1 MVDLKDFM
9 ASDRSIYSKSWIPSP
24 WAVLKW
30 GLSQVGVG
38 VPASYDLSGGRL
50 RSGNLVVVAALEDRW
65 KQVQQTREKGPQG
78 LTDRILSRE
87 AFIQEVNATTQQQ
100 LSEQDVAV
108 FLRYLSRDKQV
119 LSYDDSTVKFKAP
132 NTNTQQIEPITQED
146 HHIASLKLLI
156 ANLTSQITTLHSRI
170 SNLQLTAQE
179 AVKQHNKATALSA
192 LRSKKLAER
201 NLSSRSATLHQL
213 EEVYTK
219 IEAAVD
225 QVQVVRA
232 MEASAGVLKSLNH
245 QVGGVE
251 RVADVLDQ
259 LTEEMAKVD
268 EVTGVLTEPLDAKT
282 VLDEGEVDD
291 EFELLER
298 EERDKVQKAEAE
310 ETRRR
315 LAELENLE
323 REKERL
329 RMVSERENDRK
340 IQETLQLQSQN
351 ENAAQY
357 SKFEQ
362 ELSSSTEKLQALD
375 LHARARAQQQQEAEN
390 GNSTNVSS
398 TRETDIQSQ
407 SQRLPEAAS

>member
-87 AFIQEVNATTQQQ
+87 AFVQEVNAITRQQ
-100 LSEQDVAV
+100 LSEQDIAV

-132 NTNTQQIEPITQED
+132 NINTQQIEPITQED

-156 ANLTSQITTLHSRI
+156 TNLTSQVTTLQSRI
-170 SNLQLTAQE
+170 STLQTTAQE

-268 EVTGVLTEPLDAKT
+268 EVTGVIAEPLDAKT
-282 VLDEGEVDD
+282 VLDEGEVD
-291 EFELLER
+291 EELESLER
-298 EERDKVQKAEAE
+298 EEREKLQRAEAE
-310 ETRRR
+310 EMRRR

-329 RMVSERENDRK
+329 RVISEREKERK
-340 IQETLQLQSQN
+340 IQETLQQQSQS
-351 ENAAQY
+351 EKEAQNA
-357 SKFEQ
+357 KFDE
-362 ELSSSTEKLQALD
+362 ELSSSIEKLQTLD
-375 LHARARAQQQQEAEN
+375 LHVRQKQEEAKDGE
-390 GNSTNVSS
+390 GKGTNVSR
-398 TRETDIQSQ
+398 TLEAGIQSQ
-407 SQRLPEAAS
+407 SQRLPEPAS